1 MPLRKMCSPPPLGG
15 WFCTYLSNPPDTM
28 CIASP
33 HFLIDFL
40 SGGSIPCSKWGTGAP
55 YHCVSVLSCLQI
67 CSSWLHPLGAV
78 MGARLDLPLLHPVI
92 DFTLHRSAITFG
104 SLVTTC
110 ALKSLSSD
118 VATSPCS
125 RTWRVFLLPSLSARV
140 GLDAATRLCR
150 QPVVESPKDPLSRC
164 GLLTGEVNPFIFQL
178 SPDR

>member
-1 MPLRKMCSPPPLGG
+1 MDGSARICQIHPIRCVSRAHISLLT
-15 WFCTYLSNPPDTM
+15 FCLEDLSL
-28 CIASP
+28 AQ
-33 HFLIDFL
+33 
-40 SGGSIPCSKWGTGAP
+40 SGA
-55 YHCVSVLSCLQI
+55 HCVSVLSCLQI